1 MPCPICILDLVQLRT
16 INKQNIMKTL
26 ENIENVNIKK
36 LAELYL
42 MEIAPVKK
50 FGILL
55 KAEKL
60 LKTYNYKSKAKLF
73 KDFQISYFSSVNSSQ
88 KIEKGKKENFD
99 TLVLYLSAS
108 KNAGVDICK
117 FASTGC
123 RLACLVASGHALIE
137 KRAGKNTIAISRI
150 VKTWIT
156 VYRMDIA
163 ESVLVEEIEL
173 ARKRAERKGNKFA
186 VRLNGTSDLPFYQ
199 VINKFPEIQFYDY
212 TKDPDRIELPNYH
225 LTFSY
230 ADTSKARLKHYKQA
244 LKRGQSIAFPVIAS
258 DFEEAC
264 AMPNC
269 YSMDNTDLRFLDN
282 AGKYGILKA
291 KVTDNLQSGV
301 KNKFILSA
309 NELRE
314 VIDILEN

>member
-1 MPCPICILDLVQLRT
+1 MNNLNELKDLANDYLR
-16 INKQNIMKTL
+16 
-26 ENIENVNIKK
+26 EIEP
-36 LAELYL
+36 A
-42 MEIAPVKK
+42 KK

-60 LKTYNYKSKAKLF
+60 LKEYNYTTKARLL
-73 KDFQISYFSSVNSSQ
+73 KDLQCSYFASVNSSQ
-88 KIEKGKKENFD
+88 KIVKGEKLNFD

-108 KNAGVDICK
+108 KNAGVDLCK

-137 KRAGKNTIAISRI
+137 SRAGKNKIAISRI
-150 VKTWIT
+150 VKTWLT
-156 VYRMDIA
+156 VYRRDIA
-163 ESVLVEEIEL
+163 EAVLCDEIES
-173 ARKRAERKGNKFA
+173 AKMRAEKRKRKFA
-186 VRLNGTSDLPFYQ
+186 VRINGTSDLCFSN
-199 VINKFPEIQFYDY
+199 VINAFPSVQFYDY
-212 TKDPDRIELPNYH
+212 TKDPERVALPNYH

-230 ADTSKARLKHYKQA
+230 ADTSKARIKHYKQA
-244 LKRGQSIAFPVIAS
+244 IKRGQSIAFPVIAN

-264 AMPNC
+264 ALPDC
-269 YSMDNTDLRFLDN
+269 FSMDETDLRFLDN

-291 KVTDNLQSGV
+291 KVTNDLQAGV

-314 VIDILEN
+314 VIQTIEN